1 MSLGELADWLV
12 LTCHSVSLII
22 DGALCSDP
30 GISHGLSEA
39 EEQLH
44 TALRSP
50 LCAQA
55 LAASQWPGQ
64 DSWPLTTVPSSP
76 PGHQLTPGTGHQNST
91 CVTVTGDWGEEGVRN
106 EIIIDVITISRV
118 NLATWINNSELLN
131 WGEAILK
138 AEQVKL
144 MTIVG
149 MFEYFNDQWRQY

>member
-1 MSLGELADWLV
+1 M
-12 LTCHSVSLII
+12 
-22 DGALCSDP
+22 
-30 GISHGLSEA
+30 
-39 EEQLH
+39 
-44 TALRSP
+44 
-50 LCAQA
+50 
-55 LAASQWPGQ
+55 
-64 DSWPLTTVPSSP
+64 
-76 PGHQLTPGTGHQNST
+76 ST

>member
-1 MSLGELADWLV
+1 M
-12 LTCHSVSLII
+12 
-22 DGALCSDP
+22 
-30 GISHGLSEA
+30 
-39 EEQLH
+39 
-44 TALRSP
+44 
-50 LCAQA
+50 
-55 LAASQWPGQ
+55 
-64 DSWPLTTVPSSP
+64 
-76 PGHQLTPGTGHQNST
+76 
-91 CVTVTGDWGEEGVRN
+91 RN